1 MKAPKDRGKSSSR
14 REFLRTTAQV
24 AAGAALANAI
34 AARSYAGADNT
45 LKVALIGCGGRG
57 GGALAQALAT
67 KGPTKLWATADFF
80 PQRANATADAIAKNS
95 PNKADVP
102 PDRRFGGLDAY
113 KKAIDSLGE
122 GGVVILATPPGFRPI
137 HLEYAVSKNCHVFME
152 KSFAV
157 DAPGIRRVLKAGEE
171 ATKKN
176 LKIVGG
182 LNQRYRKHN
191 QEIIKQLQDGLIGER
206 VSLWAYRMHGAVG
219 FSPKNPNESD
229 LAHQI
234 RNYSCFT
241 WLNGSFLLDWLIHN
255 LDVCCWA
262 KGSWPVSAQGHGARM
277 VRTEPDQLF
286 DHYAVEYSFADGTRM
301 VAQGRHQPNTWG
313 FFGVVIHGATGSAIL
328 GEGIGAMR
336 IYKGWD
342 RAPGNQIWA
351 PEGGEPNC
359 YQVEHDVLFDAI
371 RENKP
376 HNDTERCA
384 KSAFTGIL
392 GRMAAESGQLLEW
405 DKALASDIAL
415 APGLET
421 MTMESDPPVK
431 PDAQGRYPVAMPG
444 VTRVL

>member
-1 MKAPKDRGKSSSR
+1 MKAPSNRGHSASR
-14 REFLRTTAQV
+14 RDFLRTAAGA

-34 AARSYAGADNT
+34 AARSYAAADET

-80 PQRANATADAIAKNS
+80 PQRANGTAEGFAKRL
-95 PNKADVP
+95 PNQADVP

-113 KKAIDSLGE
+113 KKAIDSLGA
-122 GGVVILATPPGFRPI
+122 GGVVLLATPPGFRPI
-137 HLEYAVSKNCHVFME
+137 HLEYAVSKGCHVFME

-157 DAPGIRRVLKAGEE
+157 DAAGIRRVLKAGEE

-182 LNQRYRKHN
+182 LNQRYRLQN
-191 QEIIKQLQDGLIGER
+191 QDAIQQLHDGLIGER
-206 VSLWAYRMHGAVG
+206 ISCWAYRMHGAVG
-219 FSPKNPNESD
+219 FSPKNANESD

-234 RNYSCFT
+234 RNYSNFT

-262 KGSWPVSAQGHGARM
+262 KNAWPVSAKGHGARM

-301 VAQGRHQPNTWG
+301 VAQGRHQPNVWG
-313 FFGVVIHGATGSAIL
+313 FFGVVIHGATGCAVL
-328 GEGIGAMR
+328 GEGIGAIR
-336 IYKGWD
+336 IYKGWN
-342 RAPGNQIWA
+342 RTRENQIWEPKR
-351 PEGGEPNC
+351 PEPDC
-359 YQVEHDVLFDAI
+359 YQHEHTVLFEAI

-384 KSAFTGIL
+384 KTAFTGIL
-392 GRMAAESGQLLEW
+392 GRMAAESGQLLTW
-405 DKALASDIAL
+405 DQALASTVEL
-415 APGLET
+415 APGLEN